1 MQEEPPG
8 TIQLPPPAQT
18 QKQTEGINP
27 KNTDMALDQIA
38 EFYHLDVNKPH
49 DQDRVRLARDFP
61 NLTPQNQYMVLAFL
75 MSWKPKEWNERL
87 LQMFAGKCLVRA

>member
-75 MSWKPKEWNERL
+75 MSWKPKE
-87 LQMFAGKCLVRA
+87 